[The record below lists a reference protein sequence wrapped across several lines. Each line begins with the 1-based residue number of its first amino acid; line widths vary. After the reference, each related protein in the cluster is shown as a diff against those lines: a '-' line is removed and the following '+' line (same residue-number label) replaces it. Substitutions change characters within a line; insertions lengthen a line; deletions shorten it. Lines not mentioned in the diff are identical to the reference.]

1 TSFSYILYLM
11 LCSIDAALPS
21 TELFILNTLSYDPC
35 SNYVSLDQPWRANTG
50 SGMGICDR
58 NFNWNGWYRLFYY
71 GMNIRMAES
80 CVDVNRCGTYYT
92 LWLNGP
98 HPEIE
103 DGVVT
108 RQVCGNSGNDCCN
121 FKSNPIRVKACPGN
135 YYVYELLSPMTCNMA
150 YCTGA
155 EKQTPGAGLQG
166 DGRGNRR
173 PNGRLDREL
182 DRRWRQDRG
191 QRLDRERTL
200 DGEPDR

>member
-1 TSFSYILYLM
+1 MNTTKYISKDFLNIFIAKCLF
-11 LCSIDAALPS
+11 LLQSA
-21 TELFILNTLSYDPC
+21 FILNTPSYDPC

-71 GMNIRMAES
+71 GMNIRMSES

-92 LWLNGP
+92 LWLNDP

-108 RQVCGNSGNDCCN
+108 RQVCGNSGNDCCY

-135 YYVYELLSPMTCNMA
+135 YYVYEFLSPMTCNMA
-150 YCTGA
+150 YCT
-155 EKQTPGAGLQG
+155 AGLLLFAH
-166 DGRGNRR
+166 D
-173 PNGRLDREL
+173 LKDL
-182 DRRWRQDRG
+182 
-191 QRLDRERTL
+191 L
-200 DGEPDR
+200 